1 MGLVPGTDLNHRVV
15 IEIPGPQDDST
26 FNRFRE
32 EVQRIIKQYG
42 GRVVEELKT
51 KKKVAVPTP
60 PEKK

>member
-1 MGLVPGTDLNHRVV
+1 VV